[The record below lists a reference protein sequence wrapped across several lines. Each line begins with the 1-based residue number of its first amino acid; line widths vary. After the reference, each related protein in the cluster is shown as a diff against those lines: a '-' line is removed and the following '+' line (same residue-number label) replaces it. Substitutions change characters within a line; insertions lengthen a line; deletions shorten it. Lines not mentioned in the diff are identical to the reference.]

1 VPESDVEIGERARS
15 ARQPGWKRLWRHSY
29 ALGVRWAIREARHG
43 WNGSRRVGAARLLVP
58 LDPWRYYEMGIV
70 AEQPFSGRCLDVSS
84 PKLLP
89 SLLAAEGKGRW
100 TAIDLFEDEI
110 VAWRAVDPSLEL
122 EVQDATALRFEDD
135 TFDHC
140 ICISV
145 LEHVGV
151 GADEVALGEMWRVLK
166 PGGVLHLTTE
176 VAAEPGDV
184 FIADKRYGDASAEIA
199 GKGFFFK
206 HDYGVDEVERL
217 VETRPWKV
225 DERSF
230 TVQKRPGIE
239 RWFYAH
245 VPWSYATG
253 PFLRFVCPSNFE
265 SSASPEVMA
274 RAGRGVVYLRLVK
287 APDPRNV

>member
-1 VPESDVEIGERARS
+1 MSGK
-15 ARQPGWKRLWRHSY
+15 QPGWKRLWRHSY
-29 ALGVRWAIREARHG
+29 ALGVGWGIREARHG
-43 WNGSRRVGAARLLVP
+43 WKGSRRVGVARLLVP

-135 TFDHC
+135 TFDYC

-151 GADEVALGEMWRVLK
+151 GADEVALGEMWRVIK

-176 VAAEPGDV
+176 VAAEPQDV
-184 FIADKRYGDASAEIA
+184 YITDKRYGDASAEIA

-217 VETRPWKV
+217 VKRGRGTSTSFRSPCRRGPGSSAGSTRTCRGRTRPA
-225 DERSF
+225 R
-230 TVQKRPGIE
+230 
-239 RWFYAH
+239 
-245 VPWSYATG
+245 
-253 PFLRFVCPSNFE
+253 
-265 SSASPEVMA
+265 SSASYVRRTSSLPPV
-274 RAGRGVVYLRLVK
+274 RSSSP
-287 APDPRNV
+287 APDEASSTCGS